1 MKRKMILKS
10 MTNAIAFLYAMPI
23 FAQSTKHVPME
34 ASMWK
39 E

>member
-1 MKRKMILKS
+1 MKRKMILGL

-23 FAQSTKHVPME
+23 FAQSTKHVQME
-34 ASMWK
+34 ASMLK